1 MIATIF
7 ASSAELNARQSLIR
21 TGLLALVGSTLL
33 AISAKV
39 QVPFWPVPMTM
50 QTLVVLLIGA
60 HGGVRLAAATVLAY
74 LVEGAAGLP
83 VFSTGAGLAFMAGPT
98 GGYLVGFMVAA
109 MTVAFAFER
118 GLATTVVRA
127 AAVFI
132 VADTLILALGF
143 AWLSTLIGF
152 GNGIDAFGA
161 RLFSAFQPS
170 QIIILWTRINLARQ
184 RRARTPCPWHQ
195 CRSKAMENG
204 HNGGRVGERRYLP
217 GLL

>member
-1 MIATIF
+1 MIDTIF

-21 TGLLALVGSTLL
+21 TGVLAVVGSALL

-74 LVEGAAGLP
+74 LLEGAAGLP

-98 GGYLVGFMVAA
+98 GGYLAGFLVAA
-109 MTVAFAFER
+109 LVSAYAVEKGFAKTLI
-118 GLATTVVRA
+118 GA

-143 AWLSTLIGF
+143 AWLSTLIGAEKAIAVGVIPF
-152 GNGIDAFGA
+152 LPAEALKIALATASMPLVHAF
-161 RLFSAFQPS
+161 L
-170 QIIILWTRINLARQ
+170 Q
-184 RRARTPCPWHQ
+184 RSNHA
-195 CRSKAMENG
+195 E
-204 HNGGRVGERRYLP
+204 
-217 GLL
+217 

>member
-1 MIATIF
+1 MIDTIF

-21 TGLLALVGSTLL
+21 TGVLALVGSALL

-74 LVEGAAGLP
+74 LLEGAAGLP

-98 GGYLVGFMVAA
+98 GGYLAGFFGAA
-109 MTVAFAFER
+109 LLSAYAVEK
-118 GLATTVVRA
+118 GLAKTLIGA

-132 VADTLILALGF
+132 IADTLILATGF
-143 AWLSTLIGF
+143 AWLSTLIGAEKALAVGVIPF
-152 GNGIDAFGA
+152 LPAEALKIALATASMPIVHAF
-161 RLFSAFQPS
+161 L
-170 QIIILWTRINLARQ
+170 Q
-184 RRARTPCPWHQ
+184 RSNHA
-195 CRSKAMENG
+195 E
-204 HNGGRVGERRYLP
+204 
-217 GLL
+217 

>member
-98 GGYLVGFMVAA
+98 GGSLVGFMVAA

-143 AWLSTLIGF
+143 AWLSTLIGSEKALAVGVIPF
-152 GNGIDAFGA
+152 LPAEALKIALA
-161 RLFSAFQPS
+161 TASMP
-170 QIIILWTRINLARQ
+170 LARAFFQ
-184 RRARTPCPWHQ
+184 RSNPA
-195 CRSKAMENG
+195 K
-204 HNGGRVGERRYLP
+204 
-217 GLL
+217 